1 MTTMYDDRNL
11 TEQSL
16 DELTLGA
23 ELGHVA
29 RSFLIKNTESILA
42 CARVIHKA
50 YDLYYAPRAKRGK
63 PHKGTL
69 FAKRQ
74 DELEKQWNAFLEASG
89 FQMPQHHKL
98 LRQYWTIGKREP
110 LLRKYSENLP
120 NSVDG
125 IVALCE
131 KDVTP
136 EEFSLVIGECS
147 PSTTAAE
154 IRRLILLSRTLPD
167 ELDNEIT
174 IPDFIEGL
182 SDPPD
187 VVAAITKLK
196 DQEAKQSEAAF
207 PVKQQLFKKAIQED
221 QTGSICLFAMP
232 AVEVTHENLAEV
244 ALAILVLKKLK
255 LYRVPEIGLEME
267 FGKQFAEVAALLERQ
282 IMWRASVVYGLDKLE
297 SQAKLAQQAIRLDQ
311 ENALLQAKAA

>member
-1 MTTMYDDRNL
+1 M
-11 TEQSL
+11 
-16 DELTLGA
+16 
-23 ELGHVA
+23 
-29 RSFLIKNTESILA
+29 
-42 CARVIHKA
+42 
-50 YDLYYAPRAKRGK
+50 
-63 PHKGTL
+63 
-69 FAKRQ
+69 
-74 DELEKQWNAFLEASG
+74 
-89 FQMPQHHKL
+89 
-98 LRQYWTIGKREP
+98 REG
-110 LLRKYSENLP
+110 RDSR
-120 NSVDG
+120 
-125 IVALCE
+125 
-131 KDVTP
+131 
-136 EEFSLVIGECS
+136 EFSLVIGECS

-311 ENALLQAKAA
+311 ENALLQAKAHRRYTWLIATNVDCQSHSKN